1 MIIGNRN
8 FTGGTHVMAI
18 INLTPDS
25 FYSPS
30 RHLHDSLAAA
40 ERAVEEGAEILDLG
54 PQSTRPGYTEVPASE
69 EISRLVGPPGQTPRR
84 FDVPSSVD
92 TYFSDTARAALG
104 EGADMINDVW
114 GLSRDNGMAE
124 TIAAHN
130 ASVCI
135 MHNAPSP
142 LSGDIWGAIEGF
154 LQNSVALA
162 LNAGIAA
169 DRICLDGG
177 IGFAKSREQN
187 LDLLQNYGRLNGLGY
202 PLLMGAS
209 MKSLFGG
216 DVNGRLRQTLEA
228 TALAVRMGVM
238 FVRVH
243 DVKKNLSVIKG
254 IAEGKNG

>member
-1 MIIGNRN
+1 M
-8 FTGGTHVMAI
+8 
-18 INLTPDS
+18 
-25 FYSPS
+25 
-30 RHLHDSLAAA
+30 
-40 ERAVEEGAEILDLG
+40 
-54 PQSTRPGYTEVPASE
+54 
-69 EISRLVGPPGQTPRR
+69 
-84 FDVPSSVD
+84 
-92 TYFSDTARAALG
+92 
-104 EGADMINDVW
+104 
-114 GLSRDNGMAE
+114 
-124 TIAAHN
+124 
-130 ASVCI
+130 
-135 MHNAPSP
+135 
-142 LSGDIWGAIEGF
+142 GAIEGF